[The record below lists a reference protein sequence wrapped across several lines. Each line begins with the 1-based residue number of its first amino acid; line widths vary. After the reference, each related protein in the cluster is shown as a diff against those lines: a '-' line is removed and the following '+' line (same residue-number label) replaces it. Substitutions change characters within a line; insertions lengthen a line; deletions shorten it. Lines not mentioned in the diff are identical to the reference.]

1 MFITPGTWNVI
12 PQDTKIRAK
21 LKGTLLEGRLSSVQG
36 EHREKYLVMRRSWD
50 DAVETLYARDGW
62 EVTYQVNTLAEMIDE
77 NPVGSR
83 FECAQL
89 YFVKLTSSHA
99 AQIILE
105 DYSNMPNYTPA
116 IFKISQ
122 LHHIPSSNYRV
133 S

>member
-36 EHREKYLVMRRSWD
+36 ENREKYLVMRRSWD

-83 FECAQL
+83 FETKGL
-89 YFVKLTSSHA
+89 YYVKLEGDNA
-99 AQIILE
+99 
-105 DYSNMPNYTPA
+105 
-116 IFKISQ
+116 SQ
-122 LHHIPSSNYRV
+122 MRKLVIR
-133 S
+133 